1 MNNEPDA
8 SLRRERVESAPGGR
22 VLWAPGSEREERG
35 RHIAPIETP
44 HSTEQHEQ
52 MNCEWFLRANFRA
65 RELVLFLLS
74 PLPALYIIMLW

>member
-22 VLWAPGSEREERG
+22 VLWAPGSKREERE

-44 HSTEQHEQ
+44 HSTEQHLHK
-52 MNCEWFLRANFRA
+52 CSTHSVRP
-65 RELVLFLLS
+65 S
-74 PLPALYIIMLW
+74 PDGKTQVIR